1 MQEDKIRLQSD
12 KRPAPKIVPY
22 ILAVVYVV
30 VAVMLIVII
39 KDVIKKDA
47 HSALPLGIVLCITF
61 ALIFI
66 CSQVFSWERL
76 AYIYK
81 KNNKLIYE
89 VYNIVDAL
97 GDSKTIYT
105 IDEVTNFKEKGHK
118 IVVEGSI
125 EMKER
130 FTKTKRLNR
139 ISINYHTPEVVK
151 LLEEFKV

>member
-12 KRPAPKIVPY
+12 KRPAPKVIPY
-22 ILAVVYVV
+22 ILAVIYVV
-30 VAVMLIVII
+30 VAVMLVIII
-39 KDVIKKDA
+39 KDVIKKDV
-47 HSALPLGIVLCITF
+47 HSALPLGIVLCVTF
-61 ALIFI
+61 TLIFI

-89 VYNIVDAL
+89 VYNIVEAL
-97 GDSKTIYT
+97 GDSKTTYT
-105 IDEVTNFKEKGHK
+105 ITEVTNFKEKGNK

-130 FTKTKRLNR
+130 FAKTKRLNR

-151 LLEEFKV
+151 LLEEFKG